1 MKPKN
6 LYRIITGVSIVI
18 GGIVTL
24 LVIPETPSLG
34 TMLLAGGIAF
44 LVSSIINHRKY
55 GDEQDSDERSRKIAA
70 YGLSWAW
77 MTGVLFMFCLI
88 WLDALGM
95 LRLGTQNALVA
106 SILVLALSAVIYEA
120 WLFRKGD
127 VGQ

>member
-1 MKPKN
+1 MKSKN
-6 LYRIITGVSIVI
+6 SCRIITGALII
-18 GGIVTL
+18 TGGIITL

-44 LVSSIINHRKY
+44 LVSSVINHRKY
-55 GDEQDSDERSRKIAA
+55 GDEPDSDERSRKIAA
-70 YGLSWAW
+70 YGLSRAW

-106 SILVLALSAVIYEA
+106 SVLVLAFSAVIYQA

-127 VGQ
+127 VGI